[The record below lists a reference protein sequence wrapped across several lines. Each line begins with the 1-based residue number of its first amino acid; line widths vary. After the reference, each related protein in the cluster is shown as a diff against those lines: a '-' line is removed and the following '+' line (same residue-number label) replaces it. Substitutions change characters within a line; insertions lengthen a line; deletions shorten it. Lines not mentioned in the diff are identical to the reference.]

1 MIAPGSEMKDPPNDP
16 KEPPFTPPP
25 EKKPPI
31 EEPPPEKKSPM
42 GDPQPPEK
50 IKTASWQRQASSLH

>member
-1 MIAPGSEMKDPPNDP
+1 MIAPGSEKKDSPNDP
-16 KEPPFTPPP
+16 KQPPFRPPP

-31 EEPPPEKKSPM
+31 EEPPPEKKPPM

-50 IKTASWQRQASSLH
+50 IKTASWQGQASSPL